1 MVITRRN
8 NYEQRGAHDD
18 VSESH
23 TITRP
28 PDLVPFTTL
37 SETLVEKRLR
47 WSSLLHAHE
56 YQTVI
61 TQVLAEEMPKYSRS
75 SVIPASM
82 STIMR
87 ECVLILASA
96 PIIFTAAVDG
106 LLASQFQT
114 SEHLQREY
122 SEIQSRANVQPSIYI
137 HLLADSNGVAP
148 SANQYMLIR
157 DIVLRYVSNVEP
169 DPVLSHLIDNISPP
183 AVSMS
188 SAIQGYRKYL
198 WTRRLSP
205 GRVATMFRF
214 CAGVEAR
221 CIETPEQQRDTPFL
235 HPPGECGYALNSH
248 TRLRQHR
255 RRQSSNYVMNLV
267 EDICTHLYT
276 SGILP
281 AKFLMHQF
289 IIYLIFKPE
298 QVRIAEM
305 FCSGLLQVWV
315 ENGGGFNHWPAGLS
329 CASGER
335 VTWAEWREHERRV
348 KEGSGLER
356 TLGRLRERASAVV
369 SELEEEEGEC
379 WRRALESGS
388 EDEEM
393 HDAKDGDYEPGS
405 GDEERVWTRS
415 NDE

>member
-1 MVITRRN
+1 MVTTRRN
-8 NYEQRGAHDD
+8 NDEQRGAHED

-23 TITRP
+23 TIPQPT
-28 PDLVPFTTL
+28 DLVPSTTL
-37 SETLVEKRLR
+37 SETLAEKRLR
-47 WSSLLHAHE
+47 WASLVHAYE
-56 YQTVI
+56 YQIVI

-75 SVIPASM
+75 SVIPTSLP
-82 STIMR
+82 TIMR

-96 PIIFTAAVDG
+96 PLIFTAAVNG
-106 LLASQFQT
+106 LLASQFRT
-114 SEHLQREY
+114 SELLQREY
-122 SEIQSRANVQPSIYI
+122 SEIQSRANMQPSIYI

-157 DIVLRYVSNVEP
+157 DIVLRYVSDLEP
-169 DPVLSHLIDNISPP
+169 DPVLSHLIDNISSPT
-183 AVSMS
+183 VSMS
-188 SAIQGYRKYL
+188 STMQGYRKYL

-205 GRVATMFRF
+205 GRVATIFRF

-267 EDICTHLYT
+267 EDICTHLHT

-281 AKFLMHQF
+281 TKFFMHQF

-298 QVRIAEM
+298 QVRIAEI

-329 CASGER
+329 CASGDR
-335 VTWAEWREHERRV
+335 VTRAEWREHERRV
-348 KEGSGLER
+348 KEGSELER
-356 TLGRLRERASAVV
+356 TLGRLRERAEEAVG
-369 SELEEEEGEC
+369 ELEEDEGEC

-388 EDEEM
+388 EDEEI
-393 HDAKDGDYEPGS
+393 HDAKDRDHEPGPR
-405 GDEERVWTRS
+405 DEEMVWMRT